1 MPAVGSVSSEEI
13 TRSQDTSYIIIE
25 ISKVTK
31 VLKRLGIAF
40 ANYICAL
47 IAVENIDYIPWIAI
61 WSAVVKAC
69 REVCPEAKIVIQ
81 TELSKEQNVT
91 NFYKTLSKYTSDY
104 DVIGISYYPYF
115 HGPLATLEKVIKS
128 LEETYPDKKIEIVET
143 GYYHKWY
150 PNSATYNLKTTWP
163 DTNEGQRKFT
173 ADLVEVLN
181 KHQSVDGLY
190 WWFPEANEY
199 GLDWSTNRVT
209 DEWYNASLWDN
220 ETGRALPAIKELKN
234 FRSNDSAIKEV
245 KDESQE
251 SESEKHDGNIY
262 DLQGRKVADNTS
274 LSSLRQGIYIYNGK
288 KIKK

>member
-1 MPAVGSVSSEEI
+1 M
-13 TRSQDTSYIIIE
+13 
-25 ISKVTK
+25 
-31 VLKRLGIAF
+31 
-40 ANYICAL
+40 
-47 IAVENIDYIPWIAI
+47 
-61 WSAVVKAC
+61 
-69 REVCPEAKIVIQ
+69 
-81 TELSKEQNVT
+81 T
-91 NFYKTLSKYTSDY
+91 NFYKTLSKYTNDY

-115 HGPLATLEKVIKS
+115 HGPLATLEKVLKT
-128 LEETYPDKKIEIVET
+128 LEETYPGKKIEIVET

-150 PNSATYNLKTTWP
+150 PNNATYNLKTTWP

-173 ADLVEVLN
+173 ADLIEMLN

-199 GLDWSTNRVT
+199 GLDWSTKRVT
-209 DEWYNASLWDN
+209 DDWYNASLWDN

-245 KDESQE
+245 KDERQE
-251 SESEKHDGNIY
+251 SGSERQDGIIY